1 MDKSTL
7 DKIKAGLICLW
18 EKFEIDNDYLDSE
31 NNEWIEEFDQDE
43 LTVDFPDD
51 QSHILYSVSDFLDYM
66 SDINTFEIV
75 SNSTARTSHIRQ
87 TVITSEY
94 GNYEL
99 FEDILSSYEFVG
111 DGYVIRII
119 KYPFLI
125 GLMNT
130 KTGNSDDNYG
140 VGSCDLYLAI
150 EIKYTGETR
159 LSVED
164 EDDQIAR
171 ILYYISSQVGAA
183 VYVSDV
189 IDVQGIYDQEIEEDD
204 EVEKHTINVKDIP
217 QYSALMN
224 LYIQAEKAKDP
235 EIKFLQFYK
244 VIEYISPVVA
254 KLAAYERLNKRL
266 DILSSVNRDY
276 HYLDSLLEIAHKYDE
291 DVKDD
296 YLAICVMQ
304 NCVDVVPLWDY
315 LPERF
320 KKQIKNNLKLT
331 KDTLSDSDLD
341 EPGLRSLQKQIANI
355 IYSTRN
361 SIVHAKSNYQPNGLE
376 LSEEEMP
383 DGNEMMNII
392 AKSIICW
399 DLRQPDGLRV

>member
-51 QSHILYSVSDFLDYM
+51 VSRLYYSVSDFLDYM

-94 GNYEL
+94 GSYEL
-99 FEDILSSYEFVG
+99 FEDILASYEFAG

-159 LSVED
+159 LSVEE
-164 EDDQIAR
+164 EDNQIAR

-189 IDVQGIYDQEIEEDD
+189 IDIQSIYDREIEE
-204 EVEKHTINVKDIP
+204 ENKVEKHTIDIKDIP

-266 DILSSVNRDY
+266 DILPSVNRDY

-296 YLAICVMQ
+296 YLATCVMQ
-304 NCVDVVPLWDY
+304 NCVDVVPLWNY

-320 KKQIKNNLKLT
+320 RKQIKNNLRLT

-341 EPGLRSLQKQIANI
+341 DQGLKSLQKQVANI

-376 LSEEEMP
+376 LSEEEMA